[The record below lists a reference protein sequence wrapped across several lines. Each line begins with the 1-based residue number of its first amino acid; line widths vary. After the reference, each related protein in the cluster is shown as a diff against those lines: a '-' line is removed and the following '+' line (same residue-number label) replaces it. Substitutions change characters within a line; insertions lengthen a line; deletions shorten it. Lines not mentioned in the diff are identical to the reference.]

1 MYNKTFVRWT
11 THKPEGLS
19 MKDIRMAAFSDEQAK
34 AHGEIETTPAEAGD
48 SFNGK
53 GNRIVDDLKQN

>member
-1 MYNKTFVRWT
+1 
-11 THKPEGLS
+11 